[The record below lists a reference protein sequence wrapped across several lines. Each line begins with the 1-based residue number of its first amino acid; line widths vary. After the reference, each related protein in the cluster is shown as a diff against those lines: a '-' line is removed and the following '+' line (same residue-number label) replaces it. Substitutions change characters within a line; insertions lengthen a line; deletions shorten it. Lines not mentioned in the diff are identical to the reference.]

1 MGSKSL
7 NVLLNL
13 LLMLNMCQCLFI
25 ISLIFGS
32 TGLFVKKMIMTL
44 YVLVYSVLKVMI
56 CLGGQLFQLDFLQ
69 SIHYSPFNK
78 SFYEFLGMVSVF
90 LKG

>member
-1 MGSKSL
+1 
-7 NVLLNL
+7 
-13 LLMLNMCQCLFI
+13 
-25 ISLIFGS
+25 
-32 TGLFVKKMIMTL
+32 MIMTL

-90 LKG
+90 LKGWTYVVNSECLSIRDTFLNENGCATLAYK